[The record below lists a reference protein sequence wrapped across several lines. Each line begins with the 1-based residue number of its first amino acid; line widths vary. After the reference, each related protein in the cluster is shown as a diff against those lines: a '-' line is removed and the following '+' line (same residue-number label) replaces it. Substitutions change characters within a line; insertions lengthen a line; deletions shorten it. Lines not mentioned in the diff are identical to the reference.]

1 MLIRSLRALALVV
14 CALAVL
20 GAPAHAKGHKKP
32 AAKKLSYHFEVEQV
46 KAGDGVE
53 GALAADALKLLDAEA
68 KKQFA
73 AHPQL
78 VADLSAAPDPKT
90 DPKGYS
96 AYLKKKKV
104 AGSYA
109 VVVDLTSYSEETEDS
124 PKGDGSKRF
133 VVRLELHMFGETIP
147 ERKMGFEGVGGS
159 TIKQDVGKTVRAKDR
174 EFTIQGAI
182 EVAVTDA
189 IEKSLA
195 KLAAPPA
202 KAKK

>member
-1 MLIRSLRALALVV
+1 MSTSRWWLVVLGVFALLWAPGEALAKK
-14 CALAVL
+14 
-20 GAPAHAKGHKKP
+20 HHKAKT
-32 AAKKLSYHFEVEQV
+32 AKKLNYHFEVEQV

-53 GALAADALKLLDAEA
+53 GAVAADVIKMLQAEA
-68 KKQFA
+68 EKQFA

-78 VADLSAAPDPKT
+78 ATDLSAAPDPKT

-96 AYLKKKKV
+96 KWLAKKKV
-104 AGSYA
+104 AGSFA
-109 VVVDLTSYSEETEDS
+109 VVIDVTMYSEETEDS

-159 TIKQDVGKTVRAKDR
+159 TIKQDVGKTVRPKDR
-174 EFTIQGAI
+174 EFTIQSAL

-195 KLAAPPA
+195 KLAAPPP
-202 KAKK
+202 KK